1 MSLRGWFSRSLNISM
16 PKQGP
21 GIVGVPTTM
30 QQATTSIMFL
40 DQDGNLMESVM
51 NDDFS
56 SYPKKGK

>member
-1 MSLRGWFSRSLNISM
+1 M